1 MSARALLLTTMLGA
15 SCLVLAADEEV
26 PELEFFEYLGMW
38 EESDEEWLVFDEL
51 VTAENDARPDPAPER
66 EESVE
71 NDDES

>member
-1 MSARALLLTTMLGA
+1 MLARALLLTTMLGA
-15 SCLVLAADEEV
+15 CSLANAADEDV

-38 EESDEEWLVFDEL
+38 EESDEEWLVLEEM
-51 VTAENDARPDPAPER
+51 VIAENDARPDPAPES

>member
-1 MSARALLLTTMLGA
+1 MSARALLLTSMLGVGG
-15 SCLVLAADEEV
+15 LVLAADEDV

-38 EESDEEWLVFDEL
+38 EESDEEWLVLDEL

>member
-1 MSARALLLTTMLGA
+1 MSARALLLTSMLGVCGLA
-15 SCLVLAADEEV
+15 LAADEDI

-38 EESDEEWLVFDEL
+38 EESDEEWLVLDEL

-66 EESVE
+66 EETVE